1 MKKSYAAARARAFRL
16 SLAYSSISCGWMT
29 RSATARAFRASSP
42 EANTQTRIGLPRP
55 FGRTTSSSTRFFGTD
70 RSTSRRFTATSTDS
84 LNSRGFAASRSF
96 LIVSTECLSAKGNR
110 LLQCARPTEPPARG
124 RRRKSVALIRL
135 CGPRALHG
143 SCGRSAADEA
153 LPPHRGSFA
162 VRARDHLNYQ
172 RPADNARNAFV
183 AGFPSRPD
191 AGGGHRAGA
200 RDARPHRERR
210 AGLSGPGAERRVN
223 RSSTEGAPRG
233 PVARR
238 VSHPPIAP
246 DEGLGRSV
254 PRAAES
260 IPSPRTP
267 DRSGGG
273 PTDERRRPGRRGGD
287 RRGSQGELA
296 LEGTRSRDGCV
307 DLQRGGIDRTQA
319 PGSDPLEQRPDPLRE
334 SVPRRG
340 GDPPPLV
347 RRTGAFAPS
356 RSGRPE
362 RIEPVG
368 LGGAE
373 WPPGADHARAVSF
386 PGAASFDDAT
396 RAHLC
401 LSERPGSV
409 HPELVLSRRRV
420 RGGQTPGTLGRRH
433 GFRPDP
439 ARGDALGPRAPSTGG
454 AEGPAEGPVMC

>member
-1 MKKSYAAARARAFRL
+1 MREEDIGRALETLGLTGKEGRAYL
-16 SLAYSSISCGWMT
+16 
-29 RSATARAFRASSP
+29 
-42 EANTQTRIGLPRP
+42 GLVRN
-55 FGRTTSSSTRFFGTD
+55 G
-70 RSTSRRFTATSTDS
+70 
-84 LNSRGFAASRSF
+84 
-96 LIVSTECLSAKGNR
+96 VSTAHQVSE
-110 LLQCARPTEPPARG
+110 LLGVQYPA
-124 RRRKSVALIRL
+124 VY
-135 CGPRALHG
+135 P
-143 SCGRSAADEA
+143 
-153 LPPHRGSFA
+153 
-162 VRARDHLNYQ
+162 
-172 RPADNARNAFV
+172 
-183 AGFPSRPD
+183 
-191 AGGGHRAGA
+191 
-200 RDARPHRERR
+200 
-210 AGLSGPGAERRVN
+210 
-223 RSSTEGAPRG
+223 
-233 PVARR
+233 
-238 VSHPPIAP
+238 
-246 DEGLGRSV
+246 
-254 PRAAES
+254 
-260 IPSPRTP
+260 
-267 DRSGGG
+267 
-273 PTDERRRPGRRGGD
+273 
-287 RRGSQGELA
+287 
-296 LEGTRSRDGCV
+296 RSRDGCV

-319 PGSDPLEQRPDPLRE
+319 PGSDPLEQRPDPLRQ

-347 RRTGAFAPS
+347 RRAGAFAPS

>member
-1 MKKSYAAARARAFRL
+1 PMVVFTYADWMLNRPRSSLPTTRRIRASRLSAGSSGGMSRVPIAAWNVRLSRLRTRTVLRIELIRFVGSAVGGRGRGILPRGPRTPPSRSPITGISGASAMKKSYAAARARAFRL

-110 LLQCARPTEPPARG
+110 LLQFARPTEPPARG

-162 VRARDHLNYQ
+162 VRARDQLNYQ

-210 AGLSGPGAERRVN
+210 AGLSGLGAERRVN
-223 RSSTEGAPRG
+223 GSRGESAPRR
-233 PVARR
+233 PVSRG

-246 DEGLGRSV
+246 SEGLDRSV

-260 IPSPRTP
+260 IPSSSAPN
-267 DRSGGG
+267 
-273 PTDERRRPGRRGGD
+273 RGG
-287 RRGSQGELA
+287 R
-296 LEGTRSRDGCV
+296 
-307 DLQRGGIDRTQA
+307 
-319 PGSDPLEQRPDPLRE
+319 
-334 SVPRRG
+334 
-340 GDPPPLV
+340 
-347 RRTGAFAPS
+347 
-356 RSGRPE
+356 
-362 RIEPVG
+362 
-368 LGGAE
+368 
-373 WPPGADHARAVSF
+373 
-386 PGAASFDDAT
+386 
-396 RAHLC
+396 
-401 LSERPGSV
+401 
-409 HPELVLSRRRV
+409 
-420 RGGQTPGTLGRRH
+420 
-433 GFRPDP
+433 
-439 ARGDALGPRAPSTGG
+439 
-454 AEGPAEGPVMC
+454 GPAD